1 MFNTITCRRNER
13 GEAIHEPLQD
23 EKWNDKIQGMA
34 MVPEQQT

>member
-13 GEAIHEPLQD
+13 EAIHEPLQD
-23 EKWNDKIQGMA
+23 EKWNDKIHRMA